1 MIYFGA
7 LAALDGR
14 MTVGMLFAFI
24 SYKMQ
29 FADKAARLLD
39 KAIELRMLRLHL
51 QRLADIA
58 LTEPEPG
65 LGQPA
70 GYERPLRGE
79 IEVRGLS
86 FRYPKRAVCVRER
99 ELPGRPRR
107 ARRDLRPIGL
117 RQDQPA
123 QVLVGLGPADR
134 RRGPGGR
141 LPLGTWGRRRSALRS
156 AW

>member
-1 MIYFGA
+1 MPAGRNDVLFGIENILVIYFGA

-14 MTVGMLFAFI
+14 MSVGMLFAFI

-58 LTEPEPG
+58 LTDPEPG
-65 LGQPA
+65 LGQPV

-79 IEVRGLS
+79 IEVRRLS
-86 FRYPKRAVCVRER
+86 FRYSPSDPFVFENVSFRIA
-99 ELPGRPRR
+99 PGEHVTDFRLHPA
-107 ARRDLRPIGL
+107 AR
-117 RQDQPA
+117 
-123 QVLVGLGPADR
+123 
-134 RRGPGGR
+134 
-141 LPLGTWGRRRSALRS
+141 
-156 AW
+156 